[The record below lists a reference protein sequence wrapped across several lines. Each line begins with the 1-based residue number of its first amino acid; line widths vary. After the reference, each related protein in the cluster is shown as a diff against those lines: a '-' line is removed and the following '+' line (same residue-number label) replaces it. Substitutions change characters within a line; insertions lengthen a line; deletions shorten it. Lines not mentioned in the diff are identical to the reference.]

1 MTEIALEH
9 CPFCYP
15 HPACDEYPPYVTQEP
30 GVTNYWSVWARCC
43 DFYGPMFATPELAAE
58 AWNRRGM
65 VTNLEDTETIDL
77 FEGILGADPEAFL
90 TESIVYSVTQN
101 ELLKFASVL
110 APRHAM
116 EAVARLQRRLTAER
130 EGVQEY
136 KAQQCKAV
144 TALEDELAASQKAAA
159 RWEKR
164 YEQQKGCARTF
175 KSQRDQIRADTDLA
189 LLFAN
194 SLLDSLSHLD
204 ENSTSGLGCELIALL
219 QSDVNEFISTMQAH
233 EKYYTSPNEVITA
246 PSKEFEDTK
255 RLCILL
261 SSDRKDML
269 DLMREL
275 SENIDLTDVRL
286 VSDMIE
292 SILAKLNQRRD
303 EVFEIS
309 DRIFKDAPVP
319 SA

>member
-1 MTEIALEH
+1 VEIPTMTDITLLH

-15 HPACDEYPPYVTQEP
+15 HPACDEYPPLVTQEI
-30 GVTNYWSVWARCC
+30 GGSNSWSVWARCC
-43 DFYGPMFATPELAAE
+43 DFYGPLFSTPELAAE

-65 VTNLEDTETIDL
+65 VTKLEDKETIDL

-90 TESIVYSVTQN
+90 TDSVVYSVTQN

-130 EGVQEY
+130 EGVEEY
-136 KAQQCKAV
+136 KTQQNLAI
-144 TALEDELAASQKAAA
+144 TALEQELADKTQSAA

-194 SLLDSLSHLD
+194 SIIEDLSHLD
-204 ENSTSGLGCELIALL
+204 ENSMSGVDCELIALL
-219 QSDVNEFISTMQAH
+219 QSQVNEFISTMQAH
-233 EKYYTSPNEVITA
+233 EKYYTSQNEVIIA
-246 PSKEFEDTK
+246 PSKE
-255 RLCILL
+255 L
-261 SSDRKDML
+261 
-269 DLMREL
+269 
-275 SENIDLTDVRL
+275 
-286 VSDMIE
+286 
-292 SILAKLNQRRD
+292 
-303 EVFEIS
+303 
-309 DRIFKDAPVP
+309 PP
-319 SA
+319 SP